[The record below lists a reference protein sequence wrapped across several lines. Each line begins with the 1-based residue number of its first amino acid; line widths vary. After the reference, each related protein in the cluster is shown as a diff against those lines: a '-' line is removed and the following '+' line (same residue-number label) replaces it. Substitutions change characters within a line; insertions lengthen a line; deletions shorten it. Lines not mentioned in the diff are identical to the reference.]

1 MLRVWALHRTSMA
14 VCRFRHLH
22 TTGIASASPAASSS
36 AAKTVE
42 PAAPTKWTPDS
53 IRTGLIARK
62 RGMAVM
68 WNDQGARFPVTVL
81 QLENCQVTANI
92 RTVRRDHSVYHAVQ
106 VAASD
111 RPAKTT
117 TKQMLGHF
125 RKAKVPPKRIVKEF
139 PVTPD
144 ALVPVAT
151 SKWKADILQ
160 GTTLSAVHFVPGQYV
175 DVVAN
180 GIGKGFQGGMKRW
193 GFHGLAASH
202 GVSVSHR
209 SSGSAGN
216 CQDPGRIWP
225 GKKMAGRMG
234 GKRITTQ
241 NLAVVRVDSALDLI
255 FVRGNVPG
263 ADDAQVMIRDAI
275 KKVAFGRHNQAKGLY
290 EKVLPKG
297 VDDLPFPA
305 GTAELAKVLPPI
317 IEAPA
322 YRRSP
327 FTPQE

>member
-1 MLRVWALHRTSMA
+1 MLQLRLWALPRPPLPACSI
-14 VCRFRHLH
+14 RQLH
-22 TTGIASASPAASSS
+22 TTGIAKATPVAGSSTAKPAA
-36 AAKTVE
+36 AL
-42 PAAPTKWTPDS
+42 PKWTPNS
-53 IRTGLIARK
+53 VRTGLIARK
-62 RGMAVM
+62 RGMAVL
-68 WNDQGARFPVTVL
+68 WNDQGVRVPVTVL
-81 QLENCQVTANI
+81 
-92 RTVRRDHSVYHAVQ
+92 Q

-117 TKQMLGHF
+117 TRQMLGHF
-125 RKAKVPPKRIVKEF
+125 KKANVPPKRIVKEF

-144 ALVPVAT
+144 AHIPV
-151 SKWKADILQ
+151 
-160 GTTLSAVHFVPGQYV
+160 GTTLSAIHFVPGQFV

-180 GIGKGFQGGMKRW
+180 SIGKGFQGGMKRW

-225 GKKMAGRMG
+225 GKKMAGHMG
-234 GKRITTQ
+234 NKRITTQ

-255 FVRGNVPG
+255 FVKGNVPG
-263 ADDAQVMIRDAI
+263 VDDAQVLIRDA
-275 KKVAFGRHNQAKGLY
+275 KKKMTALSAHNQAKGLY
-290 EKVLPKG
+290 EKVLPQG

-305 GTAELAKVLPPI
+305 GTAELAKALPPV

-327 FTPQE
+327 FTPLE

>member
-1 MLRVWALHRTSMA
+1 MLSVWALQRSSTGI
-14 VCRFRHLH
+14 CRLRCLH
-22 TTGIASASPAASSS
+22 TSAITSAAQVASSS
-36 AAKTVE
+36 KTTT
-42 PAAPTKWTPDS
+42 PAECAPPKWTPDS
-53 IRTGLIARK
+53 LRTGVIARK
-62 RGMAVM
+62 RGMIAM

-92 RTVRRDHSVYHAVQ
+92 RTIRRDHTEYHAVQ

-111 RPAKTT
+111 RPVKTT
-117 TKQMLGHF
+117 TRQMLGHF
-125 RKAKVPPKRIVKEF
+125 RRAGVPPKRIVKEF

-144 ALVPVAT
+144 AHVPV
-151 SKWKADILQ
+151 
-160 GTTLSAVHFVPGQYV
+160 GTTLSAIHFVPGQYV
-175 DVVAN
+175 DVIAN
-180 GIGKGFQGGMKRW
+180 SIGKGFQGGMKRW

-202 GVSVSHR
+202 GVSISHR

-216 CQDPGRIWP
+216 SQDPGRVWP

-234 GKRITTQ
+234 NKRVTTQ

-255 FVRGNVPG
+255 FVRGNIPG
-263 ADDAQVMIRDAI
+263 VDNAQVLIRDA
-275 KKVAFGRHNQAKGLY
+275 KKKMNALSSHNQAKGLY

-305 GTAELAKVLPPI
+305 GTAELAKTLPPV

-327 FTPQE
+327 FTPPE

>member
-1 MLRVWALHRTSMA
+1 MLQLRLWALPRA
-14 VCRFRHLH
+14 PLARQLH
-22 TTGIASASPAASSS
+22 TTGIAKATPVAGTS
-36 AAKTVE
+36 AAKPTE
-42 PAAPTKWTPDS
+42 PAPAKWTPNS

-62 RGMAVM
+62 RGMAVL
-68 WNDQGARFPVTVL
+68 WNDQGVRMPVTVL

-92 RTVRRDHSVYHAVQ
+92 RTVRRDHSEYHAVQ

-117 TKQMLGHF
+117 TRQMLGHF

-144 ALVPVAT
+144 AHIPV
-151 SKWKADILQ
+151 
-160 GTTLSAVHFVPGQYV
+160 GTTLSACHFVPGQFV

-180 GIGKGFQGGMKRW
+180 SIGKGFQGGMKRW

-225 GKKMAGRMG
+225 GKKMAGHMG
-234 GKRITTQ
+234 NKRITTQ

-263 ADDAQVMIRDAI
+263 VDDAQVLIRDA
-275 KKVAFGRHNQAKGLY
+275 KKKMTALSAHNQAKGLY

-305 GTAELAKVLPPI
+305 GTAELAKALPAI
-317 IEAPA
+317 VEAPA

-327 FTPQE
+327 FTPLE